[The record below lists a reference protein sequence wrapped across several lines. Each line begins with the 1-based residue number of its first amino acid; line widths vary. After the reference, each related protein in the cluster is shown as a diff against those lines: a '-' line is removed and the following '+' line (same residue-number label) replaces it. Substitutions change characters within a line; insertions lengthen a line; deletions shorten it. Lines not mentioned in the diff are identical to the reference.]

1 VSAEEDVTVSATD
14 KAPSVTGLIMTV
26 ALYTGRIQLYPH
38 SLTSTHLRHQYT
50 LPHHYTPTSSV
61 HKQHWSHDDKFRRFD
76 RTLACDRQTDRET
89 ERQTDRHTAISY
101 TELA

>member
-38 SLTSTHLRHQYT
+38 SLTSTHLHHQYT
-50 LPHHYTPTSSV
+50 SSTGHMMTSLDV
-61 HKQHWSHDDKFRRFD
+61 LTELWPV
-76 RTLACDRQTDRET
+76 TDRQTDRQRD
-89 ERQTDRHTAISY
+89 RQTDRHTAISY